1 MAADSVIF
9 CENLSDA
16 FSSAGLPYPAK
27 EPEAGKL
34 ERFSTNGKSGD
45 EAGWC
50 KLFPDG
56 TGAAFGCNRDG
67 SAFTWQ
73 QRDSNAKPM
82 SQAERQALQDK
93 ANAIRL
99 QAEKER
105 TENYAKASKIAIR
118 IFSEALENNKPHD
131 YTKRKGIKSIGEKL
145 DLDGRLVLPVYDANG
160 AIQSLQFIDAK
171 GEKRFL
177 PNGKMQGGRLF
188 LDAPADGSPLILCE
202 GWATGCSI
210 REATSMI
217 VVVGFSGSNL
227 KHVAKDL
234 TRQFPKSRIIVAGD
248 LDASGVGAKYANE
261 AVSVATGAV
270 IALPRFSDCR
280 VAGDFNDLHQIDGLK
295 AIDELI
301 SHAAAPPSR
310 YTLLNNADLAKLP
323 PIQWRIKNILPAN
336 GLAAL
341 FGASGSGKSFL
352 VLDMLQS
359 LADGRDWF
367 GCRVKPCNVVYIALE
382 GEAGLAGR
390 VKAYSMRHGS
400 SAENIRYMVQPFS
413 LLAKSDIIELAQV
426 IKAIGGGGVVVL
438 DTLNRASNG
447 ADENDSKSMGE
458 IIAGANDLQRLIGGL
473 VLLVHHTG
481 KDASKGLRGHSSLH
495 AALDC
500 AIEVRRNGDQRE
512 WLLAKSKDG
521 EDGQSNYFGLEVVE
535 IGRDEGN
542 EPITSCVIR
551 AIDASREIKKAL
563 PPNAGNQKIAY
574 DTLKEILKKAGDRRP
589 PNAPAELPKGRP
601 CIELT
606 NAISEVGKR
615 LIIEVEKRRTE
626 RTQAAITGLVN
637 KGLVFMR
644 EGFIWLA

>member
-1 MAADSVIF
+1 MAADNVIF
-9 CENLSDA
+9 CESLPDA
-16 FSSAGLPYPAK
+16 FASAGLPYPVK

-34 ERFSTNGKSGD
+34 ERFDTSNQKGD
-45 EAGWC
+45 LAGWC

-56 TGAAFGCNRDG
+56 VGAAFGCNRDG
-67 SAFTWQ
+67 SSYTWQ
-73 QRDSNAKPM
+73 QRDNNAPPM
-82 SQAERQALQDK
+82 SQADKQALQAK
-93 ANAIRL
+93 ANETRL

-105 TENYAKASKIAIR
+105 KESHAKASKVAVGIYG
-118 IFSEALENNKPHD
+118 EALENNQPHD
-131 YTKRKGIKSIGEKL
+131 YTTRKGIKPIGAKL
-145 DLDGRLVLPVYDANG
+145 DLDGRLVLPVYDASG
-160 AIQSLQFIDAK
+160 AIQSLQFIDNR

-177 PNGKMQGGRLF
+177 PDGKMQCGRLF
-188 LDAPADGSPLILCE
+188 LGAPADGSPLILCE
-202 GWATGCSI
+202 GWATGCSL
-210 REATSMI
+210 REATSMV

-227 KHVAKDL
+227 KHVASDIA
-234 TRQFPKSRIIVAGD
+234 RQFPKSRIIVAGD

-261 AVSVATGAV
+261 AINAATGAV
-270 IALPRFSDCR
+270 MAMPRFTDGRAS
-280 VAGDFNDLHQIDGLK
+280 GDFNDLHQSDGLK

-301 SHAAAPPSR
+301 SQAAAPASR
-310 YTLLNNADLAKLP
+310 YKLLNNSDLESLP
-323 PIQWRIKNILPAN
+323 TIQWRIKNILPAS
-336 GLAAL
+336 GLAAV

-359 LADGRDWF
+359 LADGNPWF
-367 GCRVKPCNVVYIALE
+367 GCRVKPCNVIYIALE

-390 VKAYSMRHGS
+390 VKAYGRRYGTNS
-400 SAENIRYMVQPFS
+400 ENIRYMVQPFS
-413 LLAKSDIIELAQV
+413 LLAKADIIELAQV

-495 AALDC
+495 AALDA

-512 WLLAKSKDG
+512 WLIAKSKDG

-535 IGRDEGN
+535 LGQDEDN

-551 AIDASREIKKAL
+551 AIDASCEMRKVL

-574 DTLKEILKKAGDRRP
+574 DTLKELLKKAGDRRP
-589 PNAPAELPKGRP
+589 PNAPAELPNGRP

-606 NAISEVGKR
+606 KAIAEVGKR
-615 LIIEVEKRRTE
+615 LIIDVDKRRTE

-637 KGLVFMR
+637 KGLFVMR
-644 EGFIWLA
+644 EGFIWII